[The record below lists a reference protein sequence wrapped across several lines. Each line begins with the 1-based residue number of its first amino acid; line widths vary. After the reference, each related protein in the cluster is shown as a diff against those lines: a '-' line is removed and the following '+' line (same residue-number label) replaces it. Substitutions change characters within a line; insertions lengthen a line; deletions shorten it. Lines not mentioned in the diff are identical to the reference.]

1 MRISLGQI
9 LVSCT
14 ALLVAI
20 LTLILFSR
28 NPATIGELP
37 LLLRALI
44 LDIAVLSAMVAAY
57 PFYPAFRGRP
67 GIYGLVICL
76 PALFP
81 AIAYFTVLMPQRA
94 DGTLQGEQLR
104 SDLITD
110 GSSNAIVEVGF
121 AYPIYTPTVR
131 IANQG
136 LYTRQVNLF
145 LRIIDANGESALF
158 RGVRGSVPGNGL
170 SVESSV
176 QGMLSRNEGYLFN
189 PLVLPP
195 GRPVEGRIIFIIS
208 TLNDGTSFTDALGYA
223 YQANFEIRDPVNG
236 SLIAEF
242 PLDRI

>member
-9 LVSCT
+9 LVSST
-14 ALLVAI
+14 ALLIAI
-20 LTLILFSR
+20 FTVIIFSR
-28 NPATIGELP
+28 NPAEIGELP

-44 LDIAVLSAMVAAY
+44 LDIAVLAALVCLFPLY
-57 PFYPAFRGRP
+57 PVFRERP
-67 GIYGLVICL
+67 GTYALVICL
-76 PALFP
+76 PALVP
-81 AIAYFTVLMPQRA
+81 AIIYFIVLLPMRA
-94 DGTLQGEQLR
+94 DGSLNGEQLR
-104 SDLITD
+104 SELITD

-131 IANQG
+131 VVNQG

-145 LRIIDANGESALF
+145 LRIIDGNGESALF
-158 RGVRGSVPGNGL
+158 RGVRGRIPGNGL

-176 QGMLSRNEGYLFN
+176 QGMLSRNDGYLFN

-195 GRPVEGRIIFIIS
+195 GRPVEGRVIFIIS
-208 TLNDGTSFTDALGYA
+208 NLDDGTSFNDALGYA
-223 YQANFEIRDPVNG
+223 YQASFEIRDPVNG